1 MPARTVPTVPGTDVF
16 MGNSLEVVGIKEALK
31 ELNKVDKSLRRQIT
45 KDYKS
50 IVQNVIDDIKAR
62 IPLNYPL
69 RNWKYAW
76 KPKNT
81 DLLPWGIGGQNIYA
95 RINTKAPKRFSYSDE
110 MVNLS
115 TFVIIWDDPS
125 AALLEFAR
133 KGVMGQNL
141 TDKFGPT
148 SRIAWPAFEANKAD
162 VLDKMQALVD
172 RVTKGTQEAIDNLDK
187 ALGK

>member
-1 MPARTVPTVPGTDVF
+1 MPARTVRSVPGTDLFVGGS
-16 MGNSLEVVGIKEALK
+16 MEIVGIKEALK
-31 ELNKVDKSLRRQIT
+31 ELNKVDKSLRREIT

-50 IVQNVIDDIKAR
+50 IVQNLIDDIKAR

-81 DLLPWGIGGQNIYA
+81 DLLPWGTGGQNIYA

-110 MVNLS
+110 MVNLT
-115 TFVIIWDDPS
+115 TFVVKWDDPS
-125 AALLEFAR
+125 AALFEFA
-133 KGVMGQNL
+133 KNGVMGQNL
-141 TDKFGPT
+141 TTKFGAP
-148 SRIAWPAFEANKAD
+148 SRLAWPAFDANKTD
-162 VLDKMQALVD
+162 ILEKMQALVD
-172 RVTKGTQEAIDNLDK
+172 RVTKGTQEAIDRLNK